1 MAEIWYLVT
10 SFTYVPH
17 IVGSVF
23 WPVRFLLPVCRRAG
37 VSYKWALA
45 HSSSC
50 LFYLET
56 NLSKSI
62 SAHCLN
68 IERGRYNKP
77 KIPREERFCKFC
89 AEVETEEHFLISCN
103 KYKDIRKTFFQ
114 SYGLDLKDS
123 HNTYFLLSKLLNP
136 KHIIECNYL

>member
-1 MAEIWYLVT
+1 MTQL
-10 SFTYVPH
+10 
-17 IVGSVF
+17 
-23 WPVRFLLPVCRRAG
+23 R
-37 VSYKWALA
+37 
-45 HSSSC
+45 
-50 LFYLET
+50 
-56 NLSKSI
+56 I

-89 AEVETEEHFLISCN
+89 QFCPEEHFLISCH

-136 KHIIECNYL
+136 KNIIECNYLYSFFITEYVTYFF